1 MVRRIA
7 QLWVAQGYA
16 GIWVNAAYPR
26 TADWATSRQDVFD
39 AKSWRT
45 NVDLQMNSYCL
56 LSAAVA
62 AAMAQRG
69 SGSIVNVASIYG
81 VVGPDFTIYEGL
93 EMTTPPAYS
102 AIKGGIIGYT
112 RYLASFYAARGVR
125 VNAVAPGGVMNNQPS
140 AFAGNYARRTP
151 MGRMAEAA
159 DIAWPVVFLASDAA
173 SYITGVVLPIDGGW
187 TAIRRTRRPNITRRR
202 GGSPANTSDTR
213 S

>member
-1 MVRRIA
+1 MRISDWSSDVCSSDLA
-7 QLWVAQGYA
+7 D
-16 GIWVNAAYPR
+16 IWVNAAYPR

-102 AIKGGIIGYT
+102 AIKGRSEEHT
-112 RYLASFYAARGVR
+112 SELQSLMRTSYA
-125 VNAVAPGGVMNNQPS
+125 
-140 AFAGNYARRTP
+140 
-151 MGRMAEAA
+151 
-159 DIAWPVVFLASDAA
+159 VFCLKKQKNKD
-173 SYITGVVLPIDGGW
+173 
-187 TAIRRTRRPNITRRR
+187 N
-202 GGSPANTSDTR
+202 
-213 S
+213 